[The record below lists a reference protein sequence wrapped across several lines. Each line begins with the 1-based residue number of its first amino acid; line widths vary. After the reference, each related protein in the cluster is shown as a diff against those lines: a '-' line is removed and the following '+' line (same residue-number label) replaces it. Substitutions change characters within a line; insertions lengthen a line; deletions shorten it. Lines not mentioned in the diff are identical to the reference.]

1 VICSREAPL
10 SATAARLLSPPPDNA
25 HRYGLP
31 GTTVF
36 TGCGAALFAGYFA
49 ACIAAG
55 RPLAPGL
62 QAGEAGAV
70 ACLRGSQRDDLLARL
85 EALRRQFGT
94 DLGNLAVIEPKPQLD
109 FGDAGSVSALVA
121 VCRALGS
128 LSALIIDDL
137 SQYTS
142 LPDETNGRRMAGA
155 VAALHR
161 LGGALSCPII
171 ATQREPARGLLYFQ
185 TDAVYAVER
194 RGQRLA
200 VTALRTRGAARPPA
214 LYFDLIGDAVIPAD
228 R

>member
-1 VICSREAPL
+1 MQRLSPTAP
-10 SATAARLLSPPPDNA
+10 RLLPAPPDNA
-25 HRYGLP
+25 PHYGLP

-36 TGCGAALFAGYFA
+36 TGCGGALFARYFA
-49 ACIAAG
+49 ACLSEG
-55 RPLAPGL
+55 RALAPGL

-70 ACLRGSQRDDLLARL
+70 AYLRGSQRDDLLDRL
-85 EALRRQFGT
+85 DALRRQFGT
-94 DLGNLAVIEPKPQLD
+94 DLGNLAVIEPEPLLD

-128 LSALIIDDL
+128 LSALIVDDL
-137 SQYTS
+137 TRYTS
-142 LPDETNGRRMAGA
+142 LPDETNGQRMACA
-155 VAALHR
+155 VAALQC
-161 LGGALSCPII
+161 LGGALGCPII

-214 LYFDLIGDAVIPAD
+214 LYFDLIGDAVIPVA